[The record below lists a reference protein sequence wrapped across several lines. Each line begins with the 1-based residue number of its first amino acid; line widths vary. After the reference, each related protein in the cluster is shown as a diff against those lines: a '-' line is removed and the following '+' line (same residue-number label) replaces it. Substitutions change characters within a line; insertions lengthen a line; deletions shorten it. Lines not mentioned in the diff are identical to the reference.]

1 MEVLTKQ
8 TRGEKER
15 RYCHCIVYRP
25 LYTLEKQTKGN
36 SVFSSEFF
44 FIKFVSAGTKE
55 GNMTNE

>member
-1 MEVLTKQ
+1 M
-8 TRGEKER
+8 
-15 RYCHCIVYRP
+15 
-25 LYTLEKQTKGN
+25 YTLEKQTKGN